1 MSRTWSRLN
10 VGQGQGRQG
19 HIQGCQVVM
28 KVKVDVIQGHS
39 RLFKVIVDVFKLLGI
54 LRSGT

>member
-39 RLFKVIVDVFKLLGI
+39 RL
-54 LRSGT
+54 